1 MGDVARAGE
10 RGKPR
15 LGRSVAL
22 PRASPYPEPHPTQSL
37 FTTTIRSYIF
47 PLERPFVRVSDQSRS
62 HWIIYHVKTLGLHAF
77 AGS

>member
-22 PRASPYPEPHPTQSL
+22 PRACSPPRFVLIY
-37 FTTTIRSYIF
+37 F